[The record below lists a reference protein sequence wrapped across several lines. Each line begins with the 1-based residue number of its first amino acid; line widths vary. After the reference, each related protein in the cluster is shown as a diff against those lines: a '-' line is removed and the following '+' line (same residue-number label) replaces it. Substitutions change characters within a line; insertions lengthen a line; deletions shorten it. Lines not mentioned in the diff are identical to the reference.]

1 METLAESIAMI
12 ESILKKETSA
22 QQDKELRAEL
32 SILIQLYHAA
42 IETNSKK
49 N

>member
-12 ESILKKETSA
+12 ESILKKEISA
-22 QQDKELRAEL
+22 QQDKEVRAEL
-32 SILIQLYHAA
+32 NILIQLYHAA
-42 IETNSKK
+42 LEINSKK